1 MRLSPE
7 LVTQLKS
14 QPRTEKKIRK
24 YIPRRDFKNPPS
36 KSSLPTVAK
45 RDGDLAVEGVRSQK
59 IQQKSAVWRKRQ
71 HMIEAQIKEL
81 RSSGADPEHLP
92 VKVASQLSNLE
103 SKLNSINEQLTSL
116 ANLNSGVGRNSG
128 LAPEYVETQ
137 QGASRTETPAL
148 SEVAAATFEERKP
161 VVLPD
166 FLKRCGLESEV
177 GSLQHQFCQNSVQF
191 ISDNLISPYNIGSS
205 VEVTA
210 DFQVG
215 NCTLTGALSVV
226 NGKVAG
232 AEDFE
237 GSELSYLSVS
247 RTGDTNAFN
256 AKNIPFK
263 TIPFKTI
270 LDEAEKICDG
280 DVVLQ
285 SVIDERSLTQLRNG
299 EVEITNTLAFTLLK
313 DLISDKKLESSKDA
327 TGDTTQ

>member
-1 MRLSPE
+1 
-7 LVTQLKS
+7 
-14 QPRTEKKIRK
+14 
-24 YIPRRDFKNPPS
+24 
-36 KSSLPTVAK
+36 
-45 RDGDLAVEGVRSQK
+45 
-59 IQQKSAVWRKRQ
+59 
-71 HMIEAQIKEL
+71 
-81 RSSGADPEHLP
+81 
-92 VKVASQLSNLE
+92 
-103 SKLNSINEQLTSL
+103 
-116 ANLNSGVGRNSG
+116 
-128 LAPEYVETQ
+128 
-137 QGASRTETPAL
+137 
-148 SEVAAATFEERKP
+148 
-161 VVLPD
+161 
-166 FLKRCGLESEV
+166 
-177 GSLQHQFCQNSVQF
+177 VQF
-191 ISDNLISPYNIGSS
+191 ISDNLITPYNIGSS